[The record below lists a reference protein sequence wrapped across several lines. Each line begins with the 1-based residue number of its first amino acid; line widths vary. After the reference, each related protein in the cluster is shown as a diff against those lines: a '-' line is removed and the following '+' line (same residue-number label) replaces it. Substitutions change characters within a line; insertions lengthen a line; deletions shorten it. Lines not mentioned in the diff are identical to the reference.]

1 MLRAELFCLWAAIL
15 SECLFKVKWFSF
27 SCSLTRSLILSLPY
41 SLSDSASLSV
51 SFLLTHTPFLCI
63 THSLF
68 YSLPLF
74 LSFLLSLL
82 LSLPLTHSL
91 ASSPLPPLFP
101 LTHSLPC
108 LSTFYACS
116 YTLTH
121 FPHFLHLPV
130 CLLPTVLLSFFCSLS
145 FALLLSLSFSCSLS
159 LLIPMVISFHSNN
172 WLIKNN
178 MWAWKEKEIKSRWDT
193 VQLTAFCRQGERER
207 ERFVLWETE

>member
-1 MLRAELFCLWAAIL
+1 MIL
-15 SECLFKVKWFSF
+15 SQLLSH
-27 SCSLTRSLILSLPY
+27 SLAY
-41 SLSDSASLSV
+41 SLSSLLSV
-51 SFLLTHTPFLCI
+51 WLCI
-63 THSLF
+63 SLCLFLTNSHSF
-68 YSLPLF
+68 SVYYSLIYSFPLF
-74 LSFLLSLL
+74 LIPRLSFLLSLL

-130 CLLPTVLLSFFCSLS
+130 CLLPTVLLSFFCSLTLS
-145 FALLLSLSFSCSLS
+145 FFLLRSLSFS